1 LTFIGDSSEADLKA
15 AKMEAALIRLVLSDA
30 QRERVAPLLLGLV
43 IQAGWQL
50 ELGRWFVSY
59 TSGSEF

>member
-1 LTFIGDSSEADLKA
+1 
-15 AKMEAALIRLVLSDA
+15 MWDA
-30 QRERVAPLLLGLV
+30 GNLQTGAPAGPFVSVRMV